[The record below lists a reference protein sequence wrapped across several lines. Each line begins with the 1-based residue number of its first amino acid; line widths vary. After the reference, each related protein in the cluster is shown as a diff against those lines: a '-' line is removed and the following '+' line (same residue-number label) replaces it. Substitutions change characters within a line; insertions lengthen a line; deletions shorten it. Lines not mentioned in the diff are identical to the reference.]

1 MRADRALDKIA
12 RDREKWARWLF
23 WDNQRLVYNSDMR
36 AAREKGIALGQE
48 KSREEIARKA
58 LAEGL
63 SIEFVQK
70 ITGLS
75 SEEIKGLR

>member
-1 MRADRALDKIA
+1 MDAAKEEGLLQGRMA
-12 RDREKWARWLF
+12 R
-23 WDNQRLVYNSDMR
+23 Q
-36 AAREKGIALGQE
+36 
-48 KSREEIARKA
+48 EEIARNA

-75 SEEIKGLR
+75 REEIDKLK